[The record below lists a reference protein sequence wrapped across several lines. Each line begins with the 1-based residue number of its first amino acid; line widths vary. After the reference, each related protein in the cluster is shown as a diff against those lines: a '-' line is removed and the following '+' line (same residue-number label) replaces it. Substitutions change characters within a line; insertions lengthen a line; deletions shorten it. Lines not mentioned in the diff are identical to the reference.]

1 MRSFVLTFSWVFI
14 FALHAQDCPSV
25 SKVPR
30 VDSLYCEALHFAYL
44 EDFQSSLIF
53 FDQVIALDP
62 EVEEV
67 FFDRGIIK
75 EHLGD
80 KLGAIQ
86 DFSQAIK
93 TQHHFADAYYL
104 RGKLYLELNQYQ
116 LALNDLKRAN
126 RIDGMNAHAHCLCAE
141 AAAYLKKTK
150 LSQRKAE
157 QCRLLNQ

>member
-1 MRSFVLTFSWVFI
+1 MRFFVLILSWFLVFE
-14 FALHAQDCPSV
+14 LQAQDCPSV
-25 SKVPR
+25 SKIPT
-30 VDSLYCEALHFAYL
+30 VDSLYCEALHFAYA
-44 EDFQSSLIF
+44 EDFKASLIL
-53 FDQVIALDP
+53 FDQIISLDP

-80 KLGAIQ
+80 KTGAIQ

-104 RGKLYLELNQYQ
+104 RGKLHLELKQYE
-116 LALNDLKRAN
+116 LALKDLKRAN
-126 RIDGMNAHAHCLCAE
+126 RLDCMNAHAHCLCAE
-141 AAAYLKKTK
+141 AATYLKKSK
-150 LSQRKAE
+150 LSQRKAK